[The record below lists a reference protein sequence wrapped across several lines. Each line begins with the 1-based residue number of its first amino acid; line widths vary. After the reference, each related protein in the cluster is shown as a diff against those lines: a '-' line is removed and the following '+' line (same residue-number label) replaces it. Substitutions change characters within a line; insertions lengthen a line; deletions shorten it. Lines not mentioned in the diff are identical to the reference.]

1 MATTIQ
7 FKRGSSQRW
16 AEINPILAEGEPGYD
31 TTKGK
36 VKIGKVKIGNG
47 VDTWEDLLFIGDD
60 KVVNRPTKY
69 QFPNIGLVDVIYKA
83 AEEKMLYQWN
93 SSENVYEVLGPESGE
108 LDVDII
114 SGGTATDLLQ

>member
-36 VKIGKVKIGNG
+36 VKIGNG
-47 VDTWEDLLFIGDD
+47 IDTWEDLLFIGDD

-69 QFPNIGLVDVIYKA
+69 QFPNTGFVDVIYKA
-83 AEEKMLYQWN
+83 EEEKMLYQWN
-93 SSENVYEVLGPESGE
+93 PLKRGYEVLGPESGE
-108 LDVDII
+108 LDVDVI